1 MNKDFNESDT
11 DSLNAEEFI
20 EKIGEHF
27 IRAMQ
32 MIEKIAKDQGMDW
45 EKLKEEAKDTVL
57 EEPTFTAAQK
67 NIFQLS
73 RRYYKMGDDWL
84 KSKRDI
90 LEEKEKELQQKNNLG
105 IDIRHDLA
113 TLNDALAFIQYY
125 LFFIHPKVKRAI
137 DGLHDDWMLEEF
149 PIQNDAYGSAK
160 IAIIAIERSLGA
172 WEIIRQ
178 EFPDLSD
185 EFLDI
190 LSILSQILH
199 GLKKEFPNIDQF
211 IRPGFD
217 EV

>member
-1 MNKDFNESDT
+1 MNTPDMIPGIFNYCDRWCKKCAFTKRCANYQMNKDFNESDT

-125 LFFIHPKVKRAI
+125 
-137 DGLHDDWMLEEF
+137 
-149 PIQNDAYGSAK
+149 
-160 IAIIAIERSLGA
+160 
-172 WEIIRQ
+172 
-178 EFPDLSD
+178 
-185 EFLDI
+185 
-190 LSILSQILH
+190 
-199 GLKKEFPNIDQF
+199 
-211 IRPGFD
+211 
-217 EV
+217 